1 MCYILLGM
9 CSFENGI
16 SIGFE
21 ISELQPHKFRFDIG
35 HREKGTSHLG
45 LEIDVDPSYYET
57 LRAQGPIPIRAHWSH
72 TFDPGNGRWIRSPY
86 WDNIT
91 LPPVDYDCPI
101 HLLQNTSR
109 TTSFVSVPWQ
119 VINPERF
126 EVGLNQQVFASL
138 LASPTVRN
146 YGDLPQAPPVAPE
159 TRDIGI
165 NAGFPSDFN
174 LSPRTAAR
182 TRIGTIAVDTPP
194 GPSNTPPSSDSAEV
208 SSGANAVFTTPKYDY
223 PPAENRAMGRHRPFS
238 RLTHKI
244 PGGRLINGEED
255 SKDIGIGSD
264 NSTPSSSNSG
274 GNNIDDIGNQVI
286 TAEEEDHIINHHKD
300 IHRSPMDF

>member
-194 GPSNTPPSSDSAEV
+194 GPSNTRRHRTVLKSHQVPTPSSRHP
-208 SSGANAVFTTPKYDY
+208 NMTTP
-223 PPAENRAMGRHRPFS
+223 PPKIVQWAVTRPFS